1 MDDILEIVKKNTA
14 ETWTDHVNQI
24 DPTSRIKFT
33 FEEEQEG
40 AIPFL
45 DTLIVRKP
53 DKSIKLLVYRKKTHT
68 DQYLLFNSHHP
79 LLKKWVLCKLCLIGT
94 GEL

>member
-14 ETWTDHVNQI
+14 ETLTDHLNQV
-24 DPTSRIKFT
+24 DPTSSIKFT
-33 FEEEQEG
+33 FEEEQDG
-40 AIPFL
+40 AIPFM

-68 DQYLLFNSHHP
+68 DQYLSFSSHHP
-79 LLKKWVLCKLCLIGT
+79 LHQKV
-94 GEL
+94 